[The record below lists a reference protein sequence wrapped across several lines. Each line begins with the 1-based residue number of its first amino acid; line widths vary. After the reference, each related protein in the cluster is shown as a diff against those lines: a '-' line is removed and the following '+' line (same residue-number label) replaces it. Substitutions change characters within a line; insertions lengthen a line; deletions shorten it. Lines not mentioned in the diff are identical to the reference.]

1 MLIGVVEELS
11 GLPVSSGQIFLHA
24 DILLHH
30 LTGSKTD
37 MNSRFKSNNLV
48 AILIAVILFATG
60 FALYFIHRQS
70 ESKQEQDKAPT
81 AFISE
86 NLKPVEYLPTREFP
100 GELI

>member
-1 MLIGVVEELS
+1 
-11 GLPVSSGQIFLHA
+11 
-24 DILLHH
+24 
-30 LTGSKTD
+30 

-86 NLKPVEYLPTREFP
+86 SLMPVERLRAREFP